1 MEEKII
7 VLLHLLDQLNHT
19 QNKKKQL
26 EEIKTHLK
34 TFDKPNIILPKVILD
49 YIDQLKSPDSFYN
62 EQLHEVNEK
71 LNQNRTKENLLQ
83 EISNF
88 NQKE

>member
-7 VLLHLLDQLNHT
+7 ELLHLLDQLNFA
-19 QNKKKQL
+19 QNKKKHL
-26 EEIKTHLK
+26 EEIKNHLK
-34 TFDKPNIILPKVILD
+34 TIEKPDIILPKVILD

-71 LNQNRTKENLLQ
+71 LNQNRSKESLLDDFL
-83 EISNF
+83 N
-88 NQKE
+88 K